1 MIKVWNTKDSKIEYV
16 MYSIGPVG
24 KIKWRPR
31 YNYHIASFSGLVG
44 DFSVNIWD
52 VRRPYIP
59 LNIFSEHT
67 KNITDIKWMKDP
79 ERLLSGGKVICIEH
93 FCFNNGVSLLTRYK
107 CYFAG

>member
-79 ERLLSGGKVICIEH
+79 ERLLSGGKVMIIPH
-93 FCFNNGVSLLTRYK
+93 FYFNNDVVSLSTHSS
-107 CYFAG
+107 